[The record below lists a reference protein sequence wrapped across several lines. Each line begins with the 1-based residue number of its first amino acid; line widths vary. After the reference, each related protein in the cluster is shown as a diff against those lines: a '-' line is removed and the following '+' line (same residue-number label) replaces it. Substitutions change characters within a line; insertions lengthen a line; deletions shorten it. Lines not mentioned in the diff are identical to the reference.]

1 MRAVVIQ
8 PDGSFTIDQR
18 PDPVP
23 GRGQVLLDVRAAG
36 LNAADLQQARGDYP
50 APEGWPPD
58 IPGLEVAGEVA
69 AIGDDVRDWAPGDRA
84 MALIGGGGHAER
96 VVVPAD
102 LLLPVPEGVS
112 WAEAGG
118 FPEIFSTAWDA
129 LVSQA
134 RIHAADR
141 VLITGAAGGV
151 GTAMTQIALVCG
163 ADVVA
168 SVRRRE
174 LHERVR
180 SLAEANLETVTPD
193 QEAQHGPFDIIVELV
208 GGADCL
214 HRIGLLRTGGRYV
227 LVGVQGGTTA
237 PLPMFELMLRR
248 ATIIGTTIRGRGHAE
263 KELLARSIRDSVVP
277 LLSRGRIR
285 VPVDATYALSEHAA
299 AYERLAGPG
308 KFGKLVFSTSGFTQS
323 GEGVSGDG

>member
-1 MRAVVIQ
+1 MRSVVIK
-8 PDGSFTIDQR
+8 PDRSFAIEER

-23 GRGQVLLDVRAAG
+23 GRGEAVVRVRAAG

-50 APEGWPPD
+50 APPGWPAEV
-58 IPGLEVAGEVA
+58 PGLEVAGEVI
-69 AIGDDVRDWAPGDRA
+69 AIGDGVRETALGDRV

-102 LLLPVPEGVS
+102 LLMPVPDAVS
-112 WAEAGG
+112 WAQAGG

-134 RIHAADR
+134 HLRAADR

-151 GTAMTQIALVCG
+151 GTAMVQVALVSG
-163 ADVVA
+163 ARVVA
-168 SVRRRE
+168 SVRRPE

-180 SLAEANLETVTPD
+180 SLASTGQILETVIPQ
-193 QEAQHGPFDIIVELV
+193 QESEHGPYDVIVELV

-214 HRIGLLRTGGRYV
+214 DRITMLRTGGTYV
-227 LVGVQGGTTA
+227 IVGVQGGKSA

-248 ATIIGTTIRGRGHAE
+248 ATIIGTTIRGRSHAE
-263 KELLARSIRDSVVP
+263 KAVLARTIRDSVVP
-277 LLSRGRIR
+277 LLSEGQLR
-285 VPVDATYALSEHAA
+285 VPVDTTYRLDEYPA
-299 AYERLAGPG
+299 AYERLGGPG
-308 KFGKLVFSTSGFTQS
+308 KFGKLVYLP
-323 GEGVSGDG
+323 